1 MSQEKTRVAICGY
14 GNLGKGIEK
23 EIAKSKDMEL
33 VCIFTRRNPSQ
44 LETASKVQVA
54 SIDDMPNWVGK
65 IDVVIMCGGSA
76 TDLPVQVPIYVKYF
90 NTVDS
95 FDTHAKIPDFY
106 EVVNENA
113 KEAGTT
119 AIISGGWDPGLF
131 SLMRVLFDA
140 ILPRGRA
147 ETFWGPGVSQGH
159 SDAIRRVPGVK
170 DAKQYTIPIGKAM
183 DSVRKYG
190 TQMPQLT
197 ARQKHL
203 RECYVV
209 AEEGAD
215 LARIQ
220 NEIKTMPNYFADYDT
235 MVIFIT
241 EEELRENHSKMP
253 HGGTVIRSGETGDGN
268 TQNAEFSLKLDSN
281 PEFTAS
287 VLITLARAVVRLNK
301 EGQIGAKDIFGV
313 PIGYLS
319 PRSPEELRKEFL

>member
-23 EIAKSKDMEL
+23 EIAKSKDMKL

-44 LETASKVQVA
+44 LETASKVQVV
-54 SIDDMPNWVGK
+54 SVDDMPNWVGK

-76 TDLPVQVPIYVKYF
+76 TDLPVQVPEYVKYF

-95 FDTHAKIPDFY
+95 FDTHARIPDFY

-113 KEAGTT
+113 TEAGTT
-119 AIISGGWDPGLF
+119 AIISGGWDPGVF
-131 SLMRVLFDA
+131 SMMRVLFDA

-159 SDAIRRVPGVK
+159 SDAIRRIQGVK
-170 DAKQYTIPIGKAM
+170 DAKQYTMPIKEAM
-183 DSVRKYG
+183 DSVRNG
-190 TQMPQLT
+190 GMQMPKLT

-209 AEEGAD
+209 AEEDAD
-215 LARIQ
+215 LTRIE

-235 MVIFIT
+235 TVHFIT
-241 EEELRENHSKMP
+241 EEELRKNHSKMK
-253 HGGTVIRSGETGDGN
+253 HGGTVIRSGETGGGN

>member
-23 EIAKSKDMEL
+23 EIAKSKDMKL

-44 LETASKVQVA
+44 LETASKVQVV
-54 SIDDMPNWVGK
+54 SVDDMSNWVGK

-76 TDLPVQVPIYVKYF
+76 TDLPVQVPEYVKYF

-113 KEAGTT
+113 TEAGTT
-119 AIISGGWDPGLF
+119 AIISGGWDPGVF
-131 SLMRVLFDA
+131 SMMRVLFDA

-159 SDAIRRVPGVK
+159 SDAIRRIQGVK
-170 DAKQYTIPIGKAM
+170 DAKQYTMPIKEAM
-183 DSVRKYG
+183 DSVRNG
-190 TQMPQLT
+190 GMQMPKLT

-215 LARIQ
+215 LTRIE

-235 MVIFIT
+235 TVHFVT
-241 EEELRENHSKMP
+241 EEELRKNHNKMK

-319 PRSPEELRKEFL
+319 PRSPEELRKKFL